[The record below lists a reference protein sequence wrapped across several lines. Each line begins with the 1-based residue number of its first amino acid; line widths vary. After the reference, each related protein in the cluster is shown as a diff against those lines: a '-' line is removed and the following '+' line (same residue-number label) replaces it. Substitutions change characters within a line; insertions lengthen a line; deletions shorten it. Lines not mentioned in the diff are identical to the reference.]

1 MESTVNMGVAVRIQN
16 GRTTILLCAVALI
29 VLTSFH
35 PYPYDNVVTRWAL
48 TRQIVDEGS
57 IRIDPYVQYTNDRA
71 LSGGHYYCDK
81 AVLTSLLTVLP
92 YGASKSLSTITGLH
106 FSPDFI
112 RYIAE
117 RLVTGASLIL
127 LLLLLFRFLKKQ
139 GYSTFLPLLALGA
152 GSILLPYST
161 LLYGHVPA
169 ALFIFMSWYFQEK
182 GRYALSDISG
192 ALASAIEF
200 PVSLIFLILLLYRG
214 RRYWTIKRLART
226 AGFLVLAFLPQLL
239 HNWAAFG
246 SPFTMGYS
254 LETAEAFEGMS
265 EGLFGFTLP
274 SFRSLYI
281 LVLSPERG
289 LLFYMPWIAL
299 GFWGFF
305 SGRRFKTVLKTN
317 PLPLIIIAYSVL
329 FSAYYMPT
337 GGWAYGPRHLIPV
350 IPFAAI
356 GLAHFVKK
364 NRKRKFTALLLV
376 LPSIL
381 IALIGVFGEIH
392 QPVHPFENPVPIPQ
406 WNIGLRMML
415 KGHHSLWL
423 LSSMGTI
430 AVSSAILLLWGSSF
444 RKTRIAWPGFAVLG
458 LWLVLILFSS
468 VQNWGGRIDYYR
480 GVLAQHREEWA
491 LAACYYEKAA
501 SDPSAPEIVM
511 ERAEYCRGQ
520 IQ

>member
-1 MESTVNMGVAVRIQN
+1 MSHSIQNKSTV
-16 GRTTILLCAVALI
+16 LLFVLIALAI
-29 VLTSFH
+29 LTSFH
-35 PYPYDNVVTRWAL
+35 TYPYDNVVTRWAL
-48 TRQIVDEGS
+48 TRQVVDKGS
-57 IRIDPYVQYTNDRA
+57 IRIDPYVQYTSDRA
-71 LSGGHYYCDK
+71 LSEGNYYCDK
-81 AVLTSLLTVLP
+81 AVLTSLFAAVP
-92 YGASKSLSTITGLH
+92 YGASKAISSITGLH
-106 FSPDFI
+106 PSPGLK

-127 LLLLLFRFLKKQ
+127 LLLIIRRFLKKK

-169 ALFIFMSWYFQEK
+169 AFFIFMSWYFQQSK
-182 GRYALSDISG
+182 RYALADLTG
-192 ALASAIEF
+192 ALAAAIEF
-200 PVSLIFLILLLYRG
+200 PVLLIFLVLLVYRG
-214 RRYWTIKRLART
+214 RSNLSVKKIART

-246 SPFTMGYS
+246 NPLTMGYS

-274 SFRSLYI
+274 SIRSLYL

-289 LLFYMPWIAL
+289 LLFYMPWITL

-305 SGRRFKTVLKTN
+305 SGKRFFTVLKNN
-317 PLPLIIIAYSVL
+317 PLPIIMISYTVL

-350 IPFAAI
+350 IPFTAV
-356 GLAHFVKK
+356 GLADFVKK
-364 NRKRKFTALLLV
+364 NSKRKFTALVLI

-392 QPVHPFENPVPIPQ
+392 QPVHPVENPLPIPQ
-406 WNIGLRMML
+406 WNIGLQMML

-423 LSSMGTI
+423 LGSIGTI
-430 AVSSAILLLWGSSF
+430 AISSSLLLLWGSF
-444 RKTRIAWPGFAVLG
+444 LRKTRISWPGFAILG
-458 LWLVLILFSS
+458 LWVLLILFSS
-468 VQNWGGRIDYYR
+468 MQDWGGRIDYYR

-491 LAACYYEKAA
+491 LAVYYYEKAA
-501 SDPSAPEIVM
+501 SDPSAPDIVI
-511 ERAEYCRGQ
+511 ERAEYCRGRIRPRQ
-520 IQ
+520 